1 LALELKKDK
10 NPPELAVSLW
20 AGKMQKLWLRVRRKE
35 HSPFSALLAIARSL
49 AVSKKTKSIFY
60 DHQKRE
66 KRMNFIVE
74 NEELTL
80 QYIPGNGAWTYQ
92 LIIPNT
98 KDIKGKWGD
107 LKVTGT
113 IDGYKIKKKN
123 LGPVKNSDKKM
134 SINSEI
140 RKAINKDGGDTVM
153 VTLYLENQTE
163 TNDSSE
169 ILECFKDAQV
179 LRIFERLDKIEQ
191 TEILKE
197 IWNIA
202 TDDQKAEKI
211 IKAIENLENKQR

>member
-1 LALELKKDK
+1 MK
-10 NPPELAVSLW
+10 
-20 AGKMQKLWLRVRRKE
+20 
-35 HSPFSALLAIARSL
+35 
-49 AVSKKTKSIFY
+49 Y
-60 DHQKRE
+60 
-66 KRMNFIVE
+66 IVK

-80 QYIPGNGAWTYQ
+80 QYIPGNGTWTYQ

-107 LKVTGT
+107 LKVSGT
-113 IDGYKIKKKN
+113 IDGYKIKNKH

-140 RKAINKDGGDTVM
+140 RKAINKHGGDSVI

-163 TNDSSE
+163 NNDSSE

-179 LRIFERLDKIEQ
+179 LGIFEHLDKIQQ

-197 IWNIA
+197 ICTVETYN
-202 TDDQKAEKI
+202 QKAEKI
-211 IKAIENLENKQR
+211 VKAIENLENKRR